1 MKFPRNAKIFRGQM
15 DAAPFMGV
23 FFLLA
28 IFLLLNTTLVF
39 TPGVRIRLPEAS
51 GRPLSGVENPTV
63 VVSMDLSGQLYFENQ
78 VIQEKE
84 LSMRLKEKAA
94 LYRDLVLVIDADK
107 AVELEAFFRLGKLAG
122 DAGLKEVL
130 VAGRPAVRKTPFAR

>member
-1 MKFPRNAKIFRGQM
+1 M

-23 FFLLA
+23 YFLLV

-39 TPGVRIRLPEAS
+39 TPGVRIRMPEAS

-63 VVSMDLSGQLYFENQ
+63 VVAIDLSGQLYFENQ
-78 VIQEKE
+78 VIQEKD
-84 LSMRLKEKAA
+84 LSRRLKEKAA
-94 LYRDLVLVIDADK
+94 INSDLVLVINADK
-107 AVELEAFFRLGKLAG
+107 AVELEAFYRLSKLAM

-130 VAGRPAVRKTPFAR
+130 VAGRQPIRRTPFVP

>member
-1 MKFPRNAKIFRGQM
+1 VKFPRNAKIFRGQL
-15 DAAPFMGV
+15 DAAPFVGV
-23 FFLLA
+23 FFLLT

-39 TPGVRIRLPEAS
+39 TPGVRIRLPETS

-63 VVSMDLSGQLYFENQ
+63 VVSIDLSGQLYFENQ

-84 LSMRLKEKAA
+84 LSRRLREKAA
-94 LYRDLVLVIDADK
+94 MCNDLVLVIDADK
-107 AVELEAFFRLGKLAG
+107 AVELGTFFRLSKLAG

-130 VAGRPAVRKTPFAR
+130 VAGRPGVRKTPFVP

>member
-23 FFLLA
+23 FFLLV

-39 TPGVRIRLPEAS
+39 TPGVRIRMPEAP
-51 GRPLSGVENPTV
+51 GRPLSGVENPAV
-63 VVSMDLSGQLYFENQ
+63 VVAMDLSGQLYFENQ
-78 VIQEKE
+78 VIQEKD
-84 LSMRLKEKAA
+84 LSRRLKEKAA
-94 LYRDLVLVIDADK
+94 LDSDLVLVIDADK
-107 AVELEAFFRLGKLAG
+107 AVELEAFYRLSKLAM

-130 VAGRPAVRKTPFAR
+130 VAGRPTNRRTPFVP

>member
-1 MKFPRNAKIFRGQM
+1 VKFPRNAKIFRGQM
-15 DAAPFMGV
+15 DVAPFMGV

-39 TPGVRIRLPEAS
+39 TPGVRIRLPETP

-63 VVSMDLSGQLYFENQ
+63 VVSIDLSGQLYFENQ
-78 VIQEKE
+78 AIQERE
-84 LSMRLKEKAA
+84 LSRRLREKAA
-94 LYRDLVLVIDADK
+94 LYNDLVLVINADK
-107 AVELEAFFRLGKLAG
+107 AVELETFFRLSKLAA

-130 VAGRPAVRKTPFAR
+130 VAGRPVVRRTSFVP